1 MIQRILI
8 LTGYFSKSIFF
19 SLTGLIL
26 LILSLIYWAIF
37 FPPGQ
42 GTPDIEN
49 YIILIGAH
57 GAAAT
62 FLVTLAVSS
71 KAARMENYPMLVRL
85 PSRVEYLVV
94 VLLSSMFLG
103 LLLQLLVAGLALIR
117 GPEITI
123 ARAQSIPPMWISI
136 NLLAA
141 ILAVHATDLV
151 TAGWS
156 RVVIFGLLAIALVL
170 NSASSSTSESWF
182 SDQLNGIS
190 ELFARI
196 NLMWFADITADAAAW
211 AYTSP
216 LSLVANAAS
225 VIFWPFR
232 AMTDAVFAGGFTPS
246 QALAPAVLVLYGA
259 ILFLI
264 AATLFAGK
272 DLEFLE

>member
-49 YIILIGAH
+49 YIILIGAV

-62 FLVTLAVSS
+62 FLVTLAVGS

-94 VLLSSMFLG
+94 VLLSSLFLG
-103 LLLQLLVAGLALIR
+103 LILQLLVAGLALIR
-117 GPEITI
+117 GPELTT
-123 ARAQSIPPMWISI
+123 ARILSIPPMWLSI
-136 NLLAA
+136 NLLAS

-151 TAGWS
+151 TTGWS
-156 RVVIFGLLAIALVL
+156 RVVLFGLLAIALVL

-182 SDQLNGIS
+182 SDQLNSLS
-190 ELFARI
+190 ELFARV
-196 NLMWFADITADAAAW
+196 NLMWFADITASAAAW
-211 AYTSP
+211 AFNSP
-216 LSLVANAAS
+216 LSVLANAAS
-225 VIFWPFR
+225 VVFWPFR
-232 AMTDAVFAGGFTPS
+232 AMADAVFSGGFTPS

-264 AATLFAGK
+264 AATLLAGK
-272 DLEFLE
+272 DLEFME

>member
-1 MIQRILI
+1 MIQRIFI

-94 VLLSSMFLG
+94 VLLSSLLLG

-123 ARAQSIPPMWISI
+123 ARVQSIPPMWISI
-136 NLLAA
+136 NLLASL
-141 ILAVHATDLV
+141 LAVHATDLV

-182 SDQLNGIS
+182 SDQLNGLS

-232 AMTDAVFAGGFTPS
+232 AMADAVFAGGFTPS

>member
-8 LTGYFSKSIFF
+8 LAGYFSKSIFF
-19 SLTGLIL
+19 SLTGLLL

-57 GAAAT
+57 GVAAT
-62 FLVTLAVSS
+62 FLATLAVCSR
-71 KAARMENYPMLVRL
+71 AARMENLPALVRL
-85 PSRVEYLVV
+85 PSRVEYLVA
-94 VLLSSMFLG
+94 VLLSSLSLG

-117 GPEITI
+117 GPEVTT
-123 ARAQSIPPMWISI
+123 AQILSIPPMWISI

-141 ILAVHATDLV
+141 ILAMHATDLV
-151 TAGWS
+151 TVGWS
-156 RVVIFGLLAIALVL
+156 RVILFGLLAIALIL
-170 NSASSSTSESWF
+170 NSASSSTSVSWF
-182 SDQLNGIS
+182 SDQLNALSDI
-190 ELFARI
+190 FYRV
-196 NLMWFADITADAAAW
+196 NLMWFADITSGAAAW
-211 AYTSP
+211 AFDSP
-216 LSLVANAAS
+216 LLTVASAAS
-225 VIFWPFR
+225 MIFWPFR
-232 AMTDAVFAGGFTPS
+232 ALVDGVFASDFTPS
-246 QALAPAVLVLYGA
+246 QSLAPAILILYGA

>member
-19 SLTGLIL
+19 SLTGLML

-62 FLVTLAVSS
+62 FLVTLAVSA
-71 KAARMENYPMLVRL
+71 KATRMENYPMLVRL

-94 VLLSSMFLG
+94 VLLSSLFLG

-117 GPEITI
+117 GPELTT
-123 ARAQSIPPMWISI
+123 ARLLSIPPMWISI
-136 NLLAA
+136 NLLAS
-141 ILAVHATDLV
+141 ILAIHATDLV
-151 TAGWS
+151 TTGWS
-156 RVVIFGLLAIALVL
+156 RVILFGLLAVTLIL
-170 NSASSSTSESWF
+170 NSASSSTSETWF
-182 SDQLNGIS
+182 SDQLNGLS
-190 ELFARI
+190 ELLARI
-196 NLMWFADITADAAAW
+196 NLMWFADLAASAAAW
-211 AYTSP
+211 AYDSP
-216 LSLVANAAS
+216 LTALSNAVS
-225 VIFWPFR
+225 IVFWPFR
-232 AMTDAVFAGGFTPS
+232 AMADAVFSGGFTPS

>member
-94 VLLSSMFLG
+94 VLLSSLFLG

-123 ARAQSIPPMWISI
+123 ARVQSIPPMWISI

-151 TAGWS
+151 TSGWS